1 MGSNA
6 VPFPSGREVW
16 FGIMGSMTE
25 EVERLQS
32 LWAEGNVEQSQVG
45 WPKKVCGGCSSPGR
59 AQSRRRQ
66 ESGVRERGTGPAFM
80 LLCEC
85 LRAWREPLRMAAL
98 CRTLLLHAQPR
109 EVMRWGVIVFPQH
122 FLFISL
128 CCGFDPLTLSASLGV
143 TGVLRKAHLVAGVGR
158 LVQSSAGVMWS
169 PQ

>member
-1 MGSNA
+1 
-6 VPFPSGREVW
+6 
-16 FGIMGSMTE
+16 
-25 EVERLQS
+25 
-32 LWAEGNVEQSQVG
+32 
-45 WPKKVCGGCSSPGR
+45 
-59 AQSRRRQ
+59 
-66 ESGVRERGTGPAFM
+66 M

-98 CRTLLLHAQPR
+98 CRTLQLHAQPT

-158 LVQSSAGVMWS
+158 LVQSFAGVMWS